1 VIRTFM
7 LPHLDAKKFK
17 LAMLMFRARIHRLQR
32 WWRTVRQYNNMRDHV
47 IFLQIIARDK
57 QLCALIAQ
65 RRRAAR

>member
-1 VIRTFM
+1 M

-57 QLCALIAQ
+57 QLCALTAQ
-65 RRRAAR
+65 RPRAAR